1 MVSRRVARLIGVGAA
16 LIVALTVTLGI
27 GPAAAMAKPKKPPA
41 PTTIT
46 LAGPGL
52 TGKVQVQNAT
62 QGQVFSTLLTEVSWL
77 ATATP
82 QTTAP
87 RSRNL
92 GPKYVVTVLIKSAAQ
107 QTYDLYPM
115 AAGGPRAHR
124 AAKQP
129 TGNVADGW
137 FYGRLTMSESLRLAG
152 APLKPKPDVV
162 TGGIGGGA
170 GQDVTASELDP
181 VAGMNT
187 FLEQMRRLFLLNG
200 AVLVVVLFGLAGV
213 AFMIRRRV

>member
-1 MVSRRVARLIGVGAA
+1 
-16 LIVALTVTLGI
+16 
-27 GPAAAMAKPKKPPA
+27 MAKPKRPPA

-46 LAGPGL
+46 IAGPGL
-52 TGKVQVQNAT
+52 TGKVQVESAT
-62 QGQVFSTLLTEVSWL
+62 QGQLFSTLLTEVSWL

-92 GPKYVVTVLIKSAAQ
+92 GPKYVVSVLIKGAAQ
-107 QTYDLYPM
+107 QTYDLYPS

-124 AAKQP
+124 GAKQP
-129 TGNVADGW
+129 TGKVTDGW
-137 FYGRLTMSESLRLAG
+137 FYGRLTMSESLRMAG

-170 GQDVTASELDP
+170 GTDVSASELDP
-181 VAGMNT
+181 VAGMTT

>member
-1 MVSRRVARLIGVGAA
+1 MGLGVA
-16 LIVALTVTLGI
+16 LIAALTVTLGV
-27 GPAAAMAKPKKPPA
+27 GPAAAMARPRKPPA

-46 LAGPGL
+46 IAGPGL
-52 TGKVQVQNAT
+52 TGKVEVQNSD
-62 QGQVFSTLLTEVSWL
+62 QPQLFSTLLTEVSWL

-92 GPKYVVTVLIKSAAQ
+92 GPKYVVSVLVKGAAQ
-107 QTYDLYPM
+107 QTYDLYPS
-115 AAGGPRAHR
+115 AVGGPRAHR
-124 AAKQP
+124 GAKQP
-129 TGNVADGW
+129 SGKVTDGW

-170 GQDVTASELDP
+170 GQDVTANELDP
-181 VAGMNT
+181 VAGMNS

-213 AFMIRRRV
+213 AFMVRRRV

>member
-1 MVSRRVARLIGVGAA
+1 MGLGAA
-16 LIVALTVTLGI
+16 LIAALTVTLGI
-27 GPAAAMAKPKKPPA
+27 GPAAAMAKPRKPPA

-46 LAGPGL
+46 IAGPGL
-52 TGKVQVQNAT
+52 TGKVEVQNST
-62 QGQVFSTLLTEVSWL
+62 QPQLFSTLLTEVSWL

-87 RSRNL
+87 KSTNL
-92 GPKYVVTVLIKSAAQ
+92 GPKYVVSVLIKDAAQ
-107 QTYDLYPM
+107 QTYDLYPS
-115 AAGGPRAHR
+115 AVGGPRAHR
-124 AAKQP
+124 GAGQP
-129 TGNVADGW
+129 SGKVTDGW

-170 GQDVTASELDP
+170 GHDVTADELDP
-181 VAGMNT
+181 VAGMSS
-187 FLEQMRRLFLLNG
+187 FLQQMRQLLLLNG